1 MGRDETRLNP
11 VFEYVRF
18 GSIAFQR
25 GYVTKEQIQQ
35 ALALQVEENVSG
47 KTHRRLGMIFR
58 EKGWITK
65 EQEKSILDELGVGE

>member
-1 MGRDETRLNP
+1 MGKDDTKMHP

-25 GYVTKEQIQQ
+25 KYVTKEQIQQ
-35 ALALQVEENVSG
+35 ALAAQVEDNVSG
-47 KTHRRLGMIFR
+47 RPHRLLGAILL

-65 EQEKSILDELGVGE
+65 EQEASILKEMGVGG